1 MTKTTEVRLVGVLS
15 VLFCLTGCLPVPVLP
30 FGDRDGSR
38 QNITDQVPGFI
49 AVGKTTR
56 AEVLLTLG
64 EPDQKTDNDDRFQY
78 VRASEEGGVGFM
90 FGGAGRGG
98 ITGVPVTIRVL
109 SVSFDG
115 KGVVSGAQARR
126 FVTRDFGP
134 HISPRL
140 HHEPWPLQP
149 NDSPRVE

>member
-1 MTKTTEVRLVGVLS
+1 MVSG
-15 VLFCLTGCLPVPVLP
+15 LFFLAGCLPIPVLP

-38 QNITDQVPGFI
+38 QNITDQVPDFI

-56 AEVLLTLG
+56 ADVLLTLG
-64 EPDQKTDNDDRFQY
+64 EPDQKTDNDEPFQY
-78 VRASEEGGVGFM
+78 VRASEDGGVGFM

-98 ITGVPVTIRVL
+98 LTGVPVTIRVL

-115 KGVVSGAQARR
+115 NGVVSGAQARR

-134 HISPRL
+134 YISPQL
-140 HHEPWPLQP
+140 HDESWFTQP
-149 NDSPRVE
+149 NASPNAE

>member
-1 MTKTTEVRLVGVLS
+1 MVSG
-15 VLFCLTGCLPVPVLP
+15 LFFLGGCLPVPVLP

-38 QNITDQVPGFI
+38 QNITDQVPDFI

-56 AEVLLTLG
+56 ADVLLTLG
-64 EPDQKTDNDDRFQY
+64 EPDQKTDNDERFQY
-78 VRASEEGGVGFM
+78 VRASEDGGVGFM

-98 ITGVPVTIRVL
+98 LTGVPVTIRVL

-115 KGVVSGAQARR
+115 NGVVSGAQARR

-134 HISPRL
+134 HISPQL
-140 HHEPWPLQP
+140 HDESWPTQP
-149 NDSPRVE
+149 NASPDAE